1 MKKILISLL
10 VIIFAFTL
18 TACGSV
24 STPSNLS
31 FSERTLSWDKISG
44 AKKYVVEINGKE
56 YETNTN
62 SYKIEDGIYGAL
74 EMRVKAVGK
83 SQSEY
88 SSKITERAI
97 WKLASPTGLAQ
108 NGEQITWNEVPFA
121 LGYVVSVGG
130 VQYSTQTTSYSF
142 NVDTP
147 VLVKVLAVGDEEN
160 GLMHSDYS
168 SEITLS
174 PALQTPVLNLN
185 KTVVGWQAIDG
196 AGSYEIYLDGTLVDT
211 VITTEY
217 DFKWKFVGTKQV
229 TVKAIATQ
237 GNGYLNSNV
246 SQALS
251 VTLNAET
258 LAVPSGLTLQNGV
271 LSWDTVEGASSYLIY
286 NNGEEYTTVSTNSFV
301 ISDELKNADTS
312 AVQVQAV
319 GEPHIASSLSEE
331 INVGKYSELN
341 PVEIASSQAFSAILP
356 TGHYKL
362 TEDLDLSSYAQISTF
377 SGTLDG
383 NGHKITGLT
392 QALFGI
398 VDGGKISNLTIE
410 NASVNV
416 ETEVDGASIGVIA
429 NAMVNATVKDCIV
442 TANVTAKSTNGVAF
456 VGMVAGKVEYSN
468 ILGVKLNGTI
478 TTEYCTVGGL
488 VGWANNSTKESE
500 ITKCQ
505 VTATINAIGGES
517 ENVGGFIGKITNNA
531 LTISECVSKV
541 EIETSVSY
549 VGGFVGFLGSSKQIV
564 DCYAFGEV
572 ISTNTLLAHVG
583 GFIGRMDG
591 YNNKVVRSIAMATV
605 SSNADV
611 NKLGGFAGNT
621 VGGSYAGNIYENC
634 YYDSTLAPIDRIGND
649 NGRGDGISAKSTEEL
664 KELEYT
670 NGYLNTVWV
679 LGNNLVPSLV
689 IEIIQ

>member
-10 VIIFAFTL
+10 LIIFAFTL
-18 TACGSV
+18 TACGGI
-24 STPSNLS
+24 STPNNLS
-31 FSERTLSWDKISG
+31 FSERTLSWDKVDG
-44 AKKYVVEINGKE
+44 ANKYVVEINGEE
-56 YETNTN
+56 YATNTN
-62 SYKIEDGIYGAL
+62 SYKIQDGIYGTL

-83 SQSEY
+83 TQGEF
-88 SSKITERAI
+88 SSKITETAT
-97 WKLASPTGLAQ
+97 WKLTSPTGLVQ
-108 NGEQITWNEVPFA
+108 NGGQITWNEVPFA

-130 VQYSTQTTSYSF
+130 IQYSTQTTSYNF
-142 NVDTP
+142 NANSP
-147 VLVKVLAVGDEEN
+147 VSVKVLAVGDEEN

-174 PALQTPVLNLN
+174 PALQTPVLSLN
-185 KTVVGWQAIDG
+185 KTIISWQVIDG
-196 AGSYEIYLDGTLVDT
+196 AGSYEVYLDGTLFDT

-217 DFKWKFVGTKQV
+217 DFKWEFVGTKQV

-237 GNGYLNSNV
+237 GNGYLDSNV

-251 VTLNAET
+251 VTLNAEI

-271 LSWDTVEGASSYLIY
+271 LSWDTVEGASSYIIY
-286 NNGEEYTTVSTNSFV
+286 NNGEEYTTVNTNSFV
-301 ISDELKNADTS
+301 ISNDLKNADTS

-341 PVEIASSQAFSAILP
+341 PVEIASSQAFSAIIP

-362 TEDLDLSSYAQISTF
+362 TEDLDLSSYAQIAKF

-392 QALFGI
+392 QALFG
-398 VDGGKISNLTIE
+398 VVEGGKISNLTIE
-410 NASVNV
+410 NASINV
-416 ETEVDGASIGVIA
+416 ETQNDSSSIGVIA
-429 NAMVNATVKDCIV
+429 NALVNATIKDSTISANLMVKS
-442 TANVTAKSTNGVAF
+442 NNGVTF
-456 VGMVAGKVEYSN
+456 VGMVAGRVDYSN
-468 ILGVKLNGTI
+468 ILGVKINGTI

-500 ITKCQ
+500 ISKCQ

-531 LTISECVSKV
+531 LTISQCVSKV

-549 VGGFVGFLGSSKQIV
+549 AGGFVGFLGSSKQIV
-564 DCYAFGEV
+564 DCYALGEV
-572 ISTNTLLAHVG
+572 ISTNTVLSHVG

-591 YNNKVVRSIAMATV
+591 YNNKVVRSIAMVTV
-605 SSNADV
+605 SSNANV

-621 VGGSYAGNIYENC
+621 VGGNYAGNIYENC
-634 YYDSTLAPIDRIGND
+634 YYDNTLAPIDRIGNN

-664 KELEYT
+664 KTLEYS
-670 NGYLNTVWV
+670 NGYLSTVWV
-679 LGNNLVPSLV
+679 LGNNQVPSLV
-689 IEIIQ
+689 IELI

>member
-18 TACGSV
+18 TACGGI
-24 STPSNLS
+24 STPNNLS
-31 FSERTLSWDKISG
+31 FSERTLSWDKVDG
-44 AKKYVVEINGKE
+44 AIKYIVEINGE
-56 YETNTN
+56 EHETDTN
-62 SYKIEDGIYGAL
+62 SYKIEDGTYGTL
-74 EMRVKAVGK
+74 EMRVKAIGK
-83 SQSEY
+83 TQSEF
-88 SSKITERAI
+88 SSKITETAT
-97 WKLASPTGLAQ
+97 WKLTAPTGLVQ
-108 NGEQITWNEVPFA
+108 NGGQITWNEVPFA

-130 VQYSTQTTSYSF
+130 IQYSTQTTSYNF
-142 NVDTP
+142 NANSP
-147 VLVKVLAVGDEEN
+147 VSVKVLAVGDEEN

-174 PALQTPVLNLN
+174 PALQTPVLSLN
-185 KTVVGWQAIDG
+185 KTIISWQVIDG
-196 AGSYEIYLDGTLVDT
+196 AGCYEVYLDGTLFDT

-217 DFKWKFVGTKQV
+217 DFKWEFVGTKQV

-251 VTLNAET
+251 VTLNAEI

-286 NNGEEYTTVSTNSFV
+286 NNGEEYTTVNTNSFV
-301 ISDELKNADTS
+301 ISNDLKNADTS
-312 AVQVQAV
+312 AVQVQAL

-341 PVEIASSQAFSAILP
+341 PVEITSSEEFGAIIP

-362 TEDLDLSSYAQISTF
+362 TEDLDLSSYAQIAKF

-392 QALFGI
+392 QALFG
-398 VDGGKISNLTIE
+398 VVEGGKISNLTIE
-410 NASVNV
+410 NASINV
-416 ETEVDGASIGVIA
+416 ETQNDSSSIGVIA
-429 NAMVNATVKDCIV
+429 NELVNATIKDCTIS
-442 TANVTAKSTNGVAF
+442 ANLMVKSNNGVTF
-456 VGMVAGKVEYSN
+456 VGMVAGRVDYSN
-468 ILGVKLNGTI
+468 ILGVKINGTI

-500 ITKCQ
+500 ISKCQ

-517 ENVGGFIGKITNNA
+517 ENVGGFIGKVTNNA
-531 LTISECVSKV
+531 LTISQCVSKV

-549 VGGFVGFLGSSKQIV
+549 AGGFVGFLGSSKQIV
-564 DCYAFGEV
+564 DCYALGEV
-572 ISTNTLLAHVG
+572 ISTNAVLSHVG

-591 YNNKVVRSIAMATV
+591 YNNKVVRSIAMVTV

-621 VGGSYAGNIYENC
+621 VGGNYAGNIYENC
-634 YYDSTLAPIDRIGND
+634 YYDSTLAPIDRIGNN

-664 KELEYT
+664 KTLEYS
-670 NGYLNTVWV
+670 NGYLSTVWV
-679 LGNNLVPSLV
+679 LGNNQVPSLV
-689 IEIIQ
+689 IELI